1 MKEKPFA
8 HQAGGSFE
16 RDAVAQGIKYPAIKV
31 QLTGGDGNAFA
42 VMGAVTKAM
51 RRAGI
56 DSKEIDAF
64 RAEAMSGDYDKL
76 LATAMKWVDV
86 S

>member
-1 MKEKPFA
+1 M
-8 HQAGGSFE
+8 S
-16 RDAVAQGIKYPAIKV
+16 DVKYPHVKV

-42 VMGAVTKAM
+42 VMAKVRNAM
-51 RRAGI
+51 RRAKI
-56 DSKEIDAF
+56 SEDEVKACMTE
-64 RAEAMSGDYDKL
+64 MTSGDYNHL

>member
-1 MKEKPFA
+1 M
-8 HQAGGSFE
+8 S
-16 RDAVAQGIKYPAIKV
+16 AVKYPQIKV

-42 VMGAVTKAM
+42 VMGAVTRAM

-56 DSKEIDAF
+56 SSEERDAF
-64 RAEAMSGDYDKL
+64 RAEAMSGDYDNL